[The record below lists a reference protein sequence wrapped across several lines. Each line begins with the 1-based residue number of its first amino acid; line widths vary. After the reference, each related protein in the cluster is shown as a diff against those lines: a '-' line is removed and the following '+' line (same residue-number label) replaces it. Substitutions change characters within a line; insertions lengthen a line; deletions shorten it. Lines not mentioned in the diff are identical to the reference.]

1 MKKAA
6 GNMGLAK
13 VGLKFFDLTF
23 AQSSTSV
30 ILLNFCAKNPRL
42 RQAPKRWLQALT
54 TEGKFKNL
62 TQQNINYI
70 FAALWKKHTNDY
82 PIKRGL

>member
-42 RQAPKRWLQALT
+42 RQAPDR
-54 TEGKFKNL
+54 
-62 TQQNINYI
+62 
-70 FAALWKKHTNDY
+70 
-82 PIKRGL
+82 

>member
-1 MKKAA
+1 
-6 GNMGLAK
+6 LAK
-13 VGLKFFDLTF
+13 WRVQCFLEAKVLNR
-23 AQSSTSV
+23 SSG
-30 ILLNFCAKNPRL
+30 IFINFGAEKPPL
-42 RQAPKRWLQALT
+42 RQAAGRYVQAFPT
-54 TEGKFKNL
+54 IGKFKNL